1 MGELV
6 VSPPA
11 KMVMR
16 QLSLLSVYR
25 VSMGGLNEHCRAT
38 ACKFIGW
45 SEVMTTQDAART
57 LDQSGSLDPGFG
69 DNQNGTILLQ
79 GTKVEAI
86 AVLKAEGANQG
97 KIIGA
102 ISNGSSAFTLFR
114 LDKTGLLDRSFGPD
128 GTGYATGR
136 FGADTTLPT
145 VRALTIIDNGSILV
159 TGDVRQSS
167 LGPHY
172 PAAALF
178 NSNGTPNL
186 VFGTFR
192 FEEAPPTLPVE
203 SSVPIPLNDAEA
215 KAGKILFAVNN
226 SSPGP
231 YRNWGLLIQLTLN
244 GELDKDLDGRGYVY
258 FRHNNENTTTVGAV
272 TQTDGTIVLAG
283 YTSSHAF
290 LAGFTSNGKIDP
302 TFGTGGI
309 KTFESPEGAIRLS
322 KVLAQPDNK
331 LIAVGTVTKSPQ
343 RGWVTRTLS
352 NGTSDNTFNNGN
364 EFITQFPFRSL
375 QWNSADID
383 SKGSIVVAGEI
394 DQRLCIVG
402 RITEDGRVDTT
413 FTPTGLSDPNA
424 ADTPNVTT
432 SVAVQSDAR
441 IIVAGIKTDASVSG
455 YVG

>member
-1 MGELV
+1 
-6 VSPPA
+6 
-11 KMVMR
+11 
-16 QLSLLSVYR
+16 
-25 VSMGGLNEHCRAT
+25 
-38 ACKFIGW
+38 
-45 SEVMTTQDAART
+45 
-57 LDQSGSLDPGFG
+57 
-69 DNQNGTILLQ
+69 
-79 GTKVEAI
+79 
-86 AVLKAEGANQG
+86 
-97 KIIGA
+97 
-102 ISNGSSAFTLFR
+102 
-114 LDKTGLLDRSFGPD
+114 
-128 GTGYATGR
+128 
-136 FGADTTLPT
+136 
-145 VRALTIIDNGSILV
+145 
-159 TGDVRQSS
+159 
-167 LGPHY
+167 
-172 PAAALF
+172 
-178 NSNGTPNL
+178 
-186 VFGTFR
+186 
-192 FEEAPPTLPVE
+192 
-203 SSVPIPLNDAEA
+203 
-215 KAGKILFAVNN
+215 
-226 SSPGP
+226 
-231 YRNWGLLIQLTLN
+231 LLIQLTLN